1 MSNCFF
7 SLALNVNLIMFLFVK
22 TFFYFFLCQN
32 FVINVII
39 IPEFYWTFDLLTFT
53 LLQLFLVT
61 YFFNPFSFMPSYFF
75 IFSVCLLNSFSLTT
89 VFLLSLSFSLP
100 LFSLIFNSFVLY
112 CFLLSLCGRLACE
125 LCCNPVIIH
134 QE

>member
-1 MSNCFF
+1 MSTLSCFIRQNF
-7 SLALNVNLIMFLFVK
+7 FL
-22 TFFYFFLCQN
+22 FFLCQN

-39 IPEFYWTFDLLTFT
+39 IPDFYWTFDLLTFT

-61 YFFNPFSFMPSYFF
+61 YIFHPFSFMPSYFF